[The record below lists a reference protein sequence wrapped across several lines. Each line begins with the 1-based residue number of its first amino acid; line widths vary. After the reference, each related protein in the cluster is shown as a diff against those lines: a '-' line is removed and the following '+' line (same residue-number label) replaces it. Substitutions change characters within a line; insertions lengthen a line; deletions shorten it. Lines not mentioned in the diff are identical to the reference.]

1 MEYSR
6 FQIVDSRQVM
16 QQWIWRKLML
26 CFFCVMGWQPHVCMR
41 MRNT

>member
-6 FQIVDSRQVM
+6 FQIVDSCRVM
-16 QQWIWRKLML
+16 QWMWRKLIL
-26 CFFCVMGWQPHVCMR
+26 CFFCVMGWQPRVCMR

>member
-1 MEYSR
+1 MGYSR
-6 FQIVDSRQVM
+6 FQIVDSCQVM

-26 CFFCVMGWQPHVCMR
+26 CFLCSGWQPYVCMR

>member
-6 FQIVDSRQVM
+6 FQIVDSCQVM
-16 QQWIWRKLML
+16 QQWMWRKLML
-26 CFFCVMGWQPHVCMR
+26 CFFWQPRVCIR